1 MRPNMTRWC
10 TRLHVLI
17 LIVGS
22 VLLVPQSEGAVT
34 ARKGQSFEQSN
45 HIHAQEAST
54 DSHQHS
60 QAVADQDH
68 LGGRPYSL
76 FMHHTAGYFMFAIGV
91 LMVMDRVTH
100 SRQPILQYAI
110 GTTWLLFGLF
120 IFVRADPDGWP
131 MGSGFWE
138 SWTMSTSGEWVQ
150 HKLLSLIPLL
160 LALYTICDRR
170 TMGQDNGGS
179 YVAVA
184 LAIIGAVGLLSHQ
197 HLDHPGLDI
206 VNVQHRF
213 FAGTCLLIA
222 VSLLQEARGRWV
234 KNNKRLI
241 FPTLIILL
249 SLQLVWYT
257 E

>member
-1 MRPNMTRWC
+1 MTRWC

-22 VLLVPQSEGAVT
+22 VLLLPQSEGAVT
-34 ARKGQSFEQSN
+34 ARKGLPFEQSN
-45 HIHAQEAST
+45 HIHAQDAFT
-54 DSHQHS
+54 DSHPQHVHGEVPS
-60 QAVADQDH
+60 QKNVS
-68 LGGRPYSL
+68 GRPYSL
-76 FMHHTAGYFMFAIGV
+76 FMHHTAGYFVFVIGILMAI
-91 LMVMDRVTH
+91 DRATP
-100 SRQPILQYAI
+100 SPRRLSQYAI
-110 GTTWLLFGLF
+110 GTMWALFGLF

-138 SWTMSTSGEWVQ
+138 SWTMPTAVEWLQ
-150 HKLLSLIPLL
+150 HKVLSLIPLL
-160 LALYTICDRR
+160 LALYAFCGRHR
-170 TMGQDNGGS
+170 MRQDNGGS
-179 YVAVA
+179 YVAVV

-197 HLDHPGLDI
+197 HLDHPSLDV

-213 FAGTCLLIA
+213 FASTCLLIA

-234 KNNKRLI
+234 GNSKRLI
-241 FPTLIILL
+241 FPMLLILL

>member
-22 VLLVPQSEGAVT
+22 VLLLPQSEGAVT
-34 ARKGQSFEQSN
+34 ARKGLSFEQSH
-45 HIHAQEAST
+45 HIHAQVASA

-60 QAVADQDH
+60 QEVADQDH

-76 FMHHTAGYFMFAIGV
+76 FMHHTAGYLMFAIGV
-91 LMVMDRVTH
+91 LMVMDRATH

-131 MGSGFWE
+131 MGTGLLE
-138 SWTMSTSGEWVQ
+138 SWTMSTSGEWLQ

-160 LALYTICDRR
+160 LALHAICGRR

-179 YVAVA
+179 YVAAA

-197 HLDHPGLDI
+197 HLDHPGLDV

-234 KNNKRLI
+234 ENNKRLI
-241 FPTLIILL
+241 FPTLLILL